1 MKITLH
7 HYNFSTNNV
16 DEMTSFYKN
25 VLGLKESTEMS
36 GEEVSGR
43 GYDTYT
49 RFLSAGGDYQV
60 HIATRDL
67 FNGFKTGHYVNP
79 LLTGHLAFRT
89 DDIEELKARLDK
101 HNVPYSDF
109 GEWSIKGWYQI
120 FLYDP
125 DGNCIEVQQVDAEP
139 EDHKM
144 DIQLH
149 HRNYSTNN
157 IEEMTFFY
165 RDILGLTESKE
176 MNGGRILN
184 QYDGETRF
192 LVDENGNQVHI
203 ATMDLHNG
211 FKTKHYVN
219 PLLTGHVAFRVDDI
233 EAVKKRLVEN
243 NVAFSDMG
251 EWSIE
256 GWYQIFL
263 YDPDGNVLELQHIK
277 DNK

>member
-1 MKITLH
+1 MKMTLH

-16 DEMTSFYKN
+16 EEMTSFYKN
-25 VLGLKESTEMS
+25 VLGLKESTEMV

-49 RFLSAGGDYQV
+49 RFLLAGGDYQI

-67 FNGFKTGHYVNP
+67 FNGFKTKHYVNP

-89 DDIEELKARLDK
+89 DDIKEFKARLDK

-125 DGNCIEVQQVDAEP
+125 DGNCLEVQQVDAEP
-139 EDHKM
+139 EDHEM

-149 HRNYSTNN
+149 HANFSTNN
-157 IEEMTFFY
+157 VEEMTLFY
-165 RDILGLTESKE
+165 RDVLGLTESKE
-176 MNGGRILN
+176 ISDGRILN
-184 QYDGETRF
+184 HYDGETRF

-203 ATMDLHNG
+203 AARDLFNG
-211 FKTKHYVN
+211 FKTGHYVN
-219 PLLTGHVAFRVDDI
+219 PLLTGHVAFRVNDM
-233 EAVKKRLVEN
+233 ETVKERLVKN

-277 DNK
+277 E

>member
-1 MKITLH
+1 MKVTLH

-16 DEMTSFYKN
+16 EEMSSFYKN
-25 VLGLKESTEMS
+25 VLGFKESMEIR
-36 GEEVSGR
+36 GERITNQYSS
-43 GYDTYT
+43 DT
-49 RFLSAGGDYQV
+49 RFLLAGGDYQI

-67 FNGFKTGHYVNP
+67 FNGFKTKHYVNP

-89 DDIEELKARLDK
+89 DDIEELKSRLDK

-125 DGNCIEVQQVDAEP
+125 DGNVIEVQQVDAEP
-139 EDHKM
+139 ENHKM

-149 HRNYSTNN
+149 HRNFSTNN

-165 RDILGLTESKE
+165 RDVLGLTESKE
-176 MNGGRILN
+176 MSGGRILN
-184 QYDGETRF
+184 QYSGDTRF
-192 LVDENGNQVHI
+192 LLDEDGNQVHI
-203 ATMDLHNG
+203 ATRDLFNG
-211 FKTKHYVN
+211 FTTGHYVN
-219 PLLTGHVAFRVDDI
+219 PLLTGHLAFRVDDI
-233 EAVKKRLVEN
+233 EVIKKRLVEN

-263 YDPDGNVLELQHIK
+263 YDPDGNVIELQHIRE
-277 DNK
+277 